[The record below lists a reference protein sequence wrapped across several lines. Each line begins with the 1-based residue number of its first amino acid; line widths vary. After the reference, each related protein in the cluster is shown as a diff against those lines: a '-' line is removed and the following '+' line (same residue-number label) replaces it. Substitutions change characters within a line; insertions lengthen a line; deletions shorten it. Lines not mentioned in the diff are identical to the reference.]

1 MCKSVKLQLLL
12 VIKDDKEDRDS
23 SLLCQEGEE
32 PTRLAVIN
40 LIVVD
45 HSQRPGDD
53 ITTYKYGFI
62 WTDSLPSR
70 QTRQPQLEQYMCSC
84 TVEGQTPTSI
94 ISVKSENR
102 FRTSRL

>member
-40 LIVVD
+40 LIVVE
-45 HSQRPGDD
+45 
-53 ITTYKYGFI
+53 T
-62 WTDSLPSR
+62 L
-70 QTRQPQLEQYMCSC
+70 
-84 TVEGQTPTSI
+84 I
-94 ISVKSENR
+94 ISESLRLLKGNSSEANPFPR
-102 FRTSRL
+102 R

>member
-53 ITTYKYGFI
+53 FTTYKCDFHLDRLASI
-62 WTDSLPSR
+62 SADS
-70 QTRQPQLEQYMCSC
+70 
-84 TVEGQTPTSI
+84 PT
-94 ISVKSENR
+94 
-102 FRTSRL
+102 TA